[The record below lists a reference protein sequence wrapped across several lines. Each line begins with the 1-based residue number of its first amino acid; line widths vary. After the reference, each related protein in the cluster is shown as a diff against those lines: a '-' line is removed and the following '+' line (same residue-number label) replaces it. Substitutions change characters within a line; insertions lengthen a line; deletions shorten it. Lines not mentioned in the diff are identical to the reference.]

1 MTKEKYLT
9 VRTNN
14 WLMLGLG
21 IPTLA
26 FAVVALSTSVMS
38 DFAGFIGMV
47 VLGVVY

>member
-14 WLMLGLG
+14 WLTLGLG